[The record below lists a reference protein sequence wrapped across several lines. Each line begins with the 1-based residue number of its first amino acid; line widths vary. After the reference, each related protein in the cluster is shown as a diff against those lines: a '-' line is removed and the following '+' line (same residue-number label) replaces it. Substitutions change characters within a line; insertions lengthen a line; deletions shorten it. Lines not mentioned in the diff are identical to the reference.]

1 MTSKDI
7 KSFCLSLGLDAVG
20 IAPAQLPAENVD
32 AEICPLATGQGRE
45 RYEPEKIL
53 PGAKSLIVVLFP
65 YFCGYPTESNL
76 SLYTHS
82 LDYHTIIRNYL
93 HKIGDFMK
101 ETEPLVEYVPVVDTS
116 PLADRYMARMAG
128 LGFIGDNQCLIHE
141 NYGSYCFIGTIVTT
155 AVLEID
161 TPSTRECIHCRRCK
175 EICPGRCFDGKNYD
189 YRLCK
194 SYLTQKKGDLSSE
207 EIRIIR
213 KTPYIFGCDE
223 CQRVCAHNRT
233 PAPTPIPE
241 FRQNLL
247 TRLDIA
253 VVAAMTNKEFKEAYG
268 KRAFAW
274 RGKKILIRNDGYIK
288 STPED

>member
-101 ETEPLVEYVPVVDTS
+101 ETEPLVEYVPS
-116 PLADRYMARMAG
+116 S
-128 LGFIGDNQCLIHE
+128 IHR
-141 NYGSYCFIGTIVTT
+141 
-155 AVLEID
+155 
-161 TPSTRECIHCRRCK
+161 P
-175 EICPGRCFDGKNYD
+175 
-189 YRLCK
+189 
-194 SYLTQKKGDLSSE
+194 
-207 EIRIIR
+207 
-213 KTPYIFGCDE
+213 
-223 CQRVCAHNRT
+223 
-233 PAPTPIPE
+233 
-241 FRQNLL
+241 
-247 TRLDIA
+247 
-253 VVAAMTNKEFKEAYG
+253 
-268 KRAFAW
+268 
-274 RGKKILIRNDGYIK
+274 
-288 STPED
+288 